1 MSHFKFNTFKGHAWD
16 SESLKRTLVRDY
28 PGAKTLQE
36 AVSMAK
42 SKPAQVIEP
51 KLEEKKENPLT
62 ELYRTAVS
70 EIEKVYDPLAN
81 YCPETVKELA
91 TKPLKTSQDVIS
103 WRDRWLDLIRS
114 HSDDSERF

>member
-1 MSHFKFNTFKGHAWD
+1 MNSYRGEVWD

-28 PGAKTLQE
+28 PGAKSLQE

-42 SKPAQVIEP
+42 SKPAQVKEP
-51 KLEEKKENPLT
+51 VLIQEKEEDPLT
-62 ELYRTAVS
+62 ETYRTAVL

-103 WRDRWLDLIRS
+103 WRDGWLDLIRS
-114 HSDDSERF
+114 HTDDSERF